1 MADGGEE
8 DHIGAHGPFVVT
20 EGQWAGWQAWVGG
33 DPFEDHAGPYY
44 FRQEAD
50 GSYRSAFRA
59 EHKHM
64 NGGMF
69 IHGGAVMTFAD
80 YSLFVIA
87 RDHLRDNRSV
97 TVSLNGE
104 FIGPAKIGDLVE
116 CTGEVTRAGGSL
128 VFIRGKIETGGEPMM
143 TFSGVVKKMGK
154 R

>member
-1 MADGGEE
+1 MADGGNEVE
-8 DHIGAHGPFVVT
+8 IGAHGPFPVA
-20 EGQWAGWQAWVGG
+20 EGEWAGWQAWVGG

-50 GSYRSAFRA
+50 GAYRSAFRA

-69 IHGGAVMTFAD
+69 MHGGAVMTFAD

-104 FIGPAKIGDLVE
+104 FIGPAKVGDLVE

-143 TFSGVVKKMGK
+143 TFSGVVKKMSK